1 MDQWHDIREFSI
13 VFRTPNI
20 ILLEYSNIFA
30 PKIILEMSIEF
41 NIKEKIY
48 IILCT
53 FFTVLI
59 IVGNLI

>member
-1 MDQWHDIREFSI
+1 MTSENLDSFQNSQY
-13 VFRTPNI
+13 
-20 ILLEYSNIFA
+20 ILLEYSNILA

-53 FFTVLI
+53 FFTVLKLNI
-59 IVGNLI
+59 SKICLP